1 MFLVEATAKGDQ
13 LDQDVNDLKAQLT
26 QFKKERDAAVDARK
40 ALLQQ
45 LERDKAEYDGKS
57 KKFEEQLSK
66 FTFETRGGHF
76 VITPPPILRPT
87 FG

>member
-1 MFLVEATAKGDQ
+1 MFLVETTAKGDQ

-45 LERDKAEYDGKS
+45 LERDKAEYDAQ
-57 KKFEEQLSK
+57 EQ
-66 FTFETRGGHF
+66 EIGGTTVEVH
-76 VITPPPILRPT
+76 IRDTWRP
-87 FG
+87 FRYNS